1 MPESLAKHELMEL
14 VHRFAGDDQLEAFD
28 HAVDAVVIEKLDEL
42 RRAVCIIGI
51 VDEKDGHDLIRRDS
65 VLDIIQF
72 RIANP

>member
-42 RRAVCIIGI
+42 RRAVCVIGI
-51 VDEKDGHDLIRRDS
+51 VGRFSERDVIFRES